1 MVMMK
6 NTHPWL
12 NRINLVDDAS
22 MSLATASS
30 LAYGLE
36 KKDNRTF
43 LVFDLDGGIFDV
55 SGCVLWRQL
64 SGMVD
69 ESPAQEASISAFTG
83 ESSDSIVDVNV
94 KTLDSQIYTFRV
106 EKIIVDAVLNSIGLG
121 SQIPM
126 GATNTSSSVPLSDI
140 LLAEFGVALA
150 V

>member
-1 MVMMK
+1 MVEQV
-6 NTHPWL
+6 L
-12 NRINLVDDAS
+12 RNLVDDAS

-94 KTLDSQIYTFRV
+94 KTLDPQIYTFRV
-106 EKIIVDAVLNSIGLG
+106 EKI
-121 SQIPM
+121 
-126 GATNTSSSVPLSDI
+126 LSDI

>member
-1 MVMMK
+1 MVEQV
-6 NTHPWL
+6 L
-12 NRINLVDDAS
+12 RNLVDDAS

-94 KTLDSQIYTFRV
+94 KTLDPQIYTFRV